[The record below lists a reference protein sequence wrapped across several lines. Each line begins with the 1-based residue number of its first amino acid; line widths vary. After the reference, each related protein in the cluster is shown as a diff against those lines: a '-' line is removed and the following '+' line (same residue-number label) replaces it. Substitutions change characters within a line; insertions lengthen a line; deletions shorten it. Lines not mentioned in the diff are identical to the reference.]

1 LAIQE
6 KALGREHPLLAET
19 LDHLAMLERG
29 RGKFAVAEPL
39 FQRSLAIREK
49 VLGPDHPSTASSR
62 EHYAVLLRKTDRP
75 AEADQ
80 QEGRAR
86 VIRTL
91 HAKMNPAK

>member
-1 LAIQE
+1 
-6 KALGREHPLLAET
+6 
-19 LDHLAMLERG
+19 
-29 RGKFAVAEPL
+29 
-39 FQRSLAIREK
+39 

-80 QEGRAR
+80 QESRAR